1 MAQGIKETKEV
12 LRFVLSFVQA
22 LKTTYEDGEFDWYD
36 AKNFIDPIKNLGD
49 AIDNIDEV
57 LPEITDIDEEE
68 YEELLSWMKEEFPE
82 IIDEE
87 IEFVLDEALVAG
99 KTILTLTGSLSS

>member
-1 MAQGIKETKEV
+1 MSSGIKETKEV
-12 LRFVLSFVQA
+12 LKFVLSFVQA

-36 AKNFIDPIKNLGD
+36 AKNFIEPIKNLGD

-87 IEFVLDEALVAG
+87 VEYVLDEALVAG

>member
-1 MAQGIKETKEV
+1 MSSGIKETKEV
-12 LRFVLSFVQA
+12 LKFVLSFVQA

-36 AKNFIDPIKNLGD
+36 AKNFIEPIKNLGD

-99 KTILTLTGSLSS
+99 KTILTLTGSLAS

>member
-1 MAQGIKETKEV
+1 MSEGIKETKEV

-68 YEELLSWMKEEFPE
+68 YEELLQWMKDEFPE
-82 IIDEE
+82 IIDQEVE
-87 IEFVLDEALVAG
+87 YVLDEALVAG

>member
-1 MAQGIKETKEV
+1 MSSGIKETKEV

-36 AKNFIDPIKNLGD
+36 AKNFIEPIKNLGD

-68 YEELLSWMKEEFPE
+68 YEELLQWMKEEFPE
-82 IIDEE
+82 IIEEE
-87 IEFVLDEALVAG
+87 IEYVLDEALVAG

>member
-1 MAQGIKETKEV
+1 MSSGIKETKEV
-12 LRFVLSFVQA
+12 LKFVLSFVQA
-22 LKTTYEDGEFDWYD
+22 LKTTYEDGDFDWYD
-36 AKNFIDPIKNLGD
+36 AKNFIEPIKNLGD

>member
-1 MAQGIKETKEV
+1 MSEGVKETKEV
-12 LRFVLSFVQA
+12 LKFVLSFVSA

-36 AKNFIDPIKNLGD
+36 AKNFIEPIKSLGD

-68 YEELLSWMKEEFPE
+68 YEELLQWMKEEFPE

-87 IEFVLDEALVAG
+87 VEFVLDEALLAG
-99 KTILTLTGSLSS
+99 RTILNLTGSLAS

>member
-68 YEELLSWMKEEFPE
+68 YEELLAWMKEEFPE

>member
-22 LKTTYEDGEFDWYD
+22 LKTTYEDGDFDWYD
-36 AKNFIDPIKNLGD
+36 AKNFIEPIKNLGD

>member
-68 YEELLSWMKEEFPE
+68 YEELLQWMKDEFPE
-82 IIDEE
+82 IIDQEVE
-87 IEFVLDEALVAG
+87 YVLDEALVAG

>member
-1 MAQGIKETKEV
+1 MSEGIKETKEV
-12 LRFVLSFVQA
+12 LKFVLSFIKA
-22 LKTTYEDGEFDWYD
+22 LKLTYEDGDFDWYD
-36 AKNFIDPIKNLGD
+36 AKNFIEPIKNLGD

-68 YEELLSWMKEEFPE
+68 YEELLQWMKDEFPE

-87 IEFVLDEALVAG
+87 SEYVLDEALIAG
-99 KTILTLTGSLSS
+99 KSILTLTGSMSS

>member
-1 MAQGIKETKEV
+1 MSSGIKETKEV
-12 LRFVLSFVQA
+12 LKFVLSFVQA

-36 AKNFIDPIKNLGD
+36 AKNFIEPIKNLGD

-68 YEELLSWMKEEFPE
+68 YEELLSWMKDEFPE
-82 IIDEE
+82 IIDQEVE
-87 IEFVLDEALVAG
+87 YVLDEALVAG

>member
-36 AKNFIDPIKNLGD
+36 AKNFIEPIKNLGD

-68 YEELLSWMKEEFPE
+68 YEELLQWMKDEFPE
-82 IIDEE
+82 IIDQEVE
-87 IEFVLDEALVAG
+87 YVLDEALVAG

>member
-22 LKTTYEDGEFDWYD
+22 LKTTYEDGDFDWYD
-36 AKNFIDPIKNLGD
+36 AKNFIEPIKNLGD

-82 IIDEE
+82 IIDQEVE
-87 IEFVLDEALVAG
+87 YVLDEALVAG

>member
-22 LKTTYEDGEFDWYD
+22 LKTTYEDGDFDWYD
-36 AKNFIDPIKNLGD
+36 AKNFIEPIKNLGD

-68 YEELLSWMKEEFPE
+68 YEELLAWMKEEFPE

>member
-1 MAQGIKETKEV
+1 MSSGIKETKEV
-12 LRFVLSFVQA
+12 LKFVLSFVQA

-36 AKNFIDPIKNLGD
+36 AKNFIEPIKNLGD

>member
-1 MAQGIKETKEV
+1 MSSGIKETKEV

-36 AKNFIDPIKNLGD
+36 AKNFIEPIKNLGD

>member
-1 MAQGIKETKEV
+1 MSSGIKETKEV

-36 AKNFIDPIKNLGD
+36 AKNFIEPIKNLGD

-68 YEELLSWMKEEFPE
+68 YEELLQWMKEEFPE

-87 IEFVLDEALVAG
+87 IEYVLDEALVAG
-99 KTILTLTGSLSS
+99 KTILTLTGSLAS

>member
-1 MAQGIKETKEV
+1 MSSGIKETKEV
-12 LRFVLSFVQA
+12 LRFILSFVQA

-36 AKNFIDPIKNLGD
+36 AKNFIEPIKNLGD

>member
-1 MAQGIKETKEV
+1 MSSGIKETKEV
-12 LRFVLSFVQA
+12 LKFVLSFVQA
-22 LKTTYEDGEFDWYD
+22 LKTTYEDGDFDWYD
-36 AKNFIDPIKNLGD
+36 AKNFIEPIKNLGD

-68 YEELLSWMKEEFPE
+68 YEELLAWMKEEFPE

>member
-1 MAQGIKETKEV
+1 MSSGIKETKEV

-36 AKNFIDPIKNLGD
+36 AKNFIEPIKNLGD

-87 IEFVLDEALVAG
+87 IEYVLDEALVAG
-99 KTILTLTGSLSS
+99 KTILTLTGSLAS

>member
-1 MAQGIKETKEV
+1 MSSGIKETKEV

-36 AKNFIDPIKNLGD
+36 AKNFIEPIKNLGD

-68 YEELLSWMKEEFPE
+68 YEELLQWMKEEFPE

-87 IEFVLDEALVAG
+87 IEYVLDEALVAG

>member
-1 MAQGIKETKEV
+1 MK
-12 LRFVLSFVQA
+12 FVLSFIKA
-22 LKTTYEDGEFDWYD
+22 LKLTYEDGDFDWYD
-36 AKNFIDPIKNLGD
+36 ENFIEPIKNLGD

-87 IEFVLDEALVAG
+87 IEFVLDKLLVR
-99 KTILTLTGSLSS
+99 

>member
-1 MAQGIKETKEV
+1 MSSGIKETKEV
-12 LRFVLSFVQA
+12 LKFVLSFVQA

-36 AKNFIDPIKNLGD
+36 AKNFIEPIKNLGD

-68 YEELLSWMKEEFPE
+68 YEELLQWMKEEFPE

-99 KTILTLTGSLSS
+99 KTILTLTGSLAS

>member
-1 MAQGIKETKEV
+1 MSSGIKETKEV

-36 AKNFIDPIKNLGD
+36 AKNFIEPIKNLGD

-99 KTILTLTGSLSS
+99 KTILTLTGSLAS

>member
-1 MAQGIKETKEV
+1 MSSGIKETKEV

-36 AKNFIDPIKNLGD
+36 AKNFIEPIKNLGD

-68 YEELLSWMKEEFPE
+68 YEELLQWMKEEFPE

-99 KTILTLTGSLSS
+99 KTILTLTGSLAS